1 MLHSGKACV
10 CLAIILATSDA
21 EKQTP
26 AARLLAMYRR
36 RAKQYEEEALEAE
49 NAAKS
54 WEKKT
59 EAAVEESR
67 KEAETL
73 THKALKDQGVDVWA
87 NAAWEFDYMMND
99 PHPAQAAAAAAKAV
113 VPYQKLYANY
123 VSMQNS
129 YDTAAVGYA
138 LRAKSDSSLAKQLQT
153 YANQYKFQGDKA
165 MSDTYEGQATILM
178 KQANTFKGIADDYSK
193 TAHRIYRALP
203 TMQAMTG
210 AAGAYAAA
218 KANPGGA
225 LPPGQLFPFT
235 PAPPLL
241 DTVG

>member
-10 CLAIILATSDA
+10 CLAIILATSHA

-73 THKALKDQGVDVWA
+73 THKALMIKVWM
-87 NAAWEFDYMMND
+87 FG
-99 PHPAQAAAAAAKAV
+99 Q
-113 VPYQKLYANY
+113 
-123 VSMQNS
+123 MQL
-129 YDTAAVGYA
+129 G
-138 LRAKSDSSLAKQLQT
+138 SS
-153 YANQYKFQGDKA
+153 
-165 MSDTYEGQATILM
+165 TI
-178 KQANTFKGIADDYSK
+178 
-193 TAHRIYRALP
+193 
-203 TMQAMTG
+203 
-210 AAGAYAAA
+210 
-218 KANPGGA
+218 
-225 LPPGQLFPFT
+225 
-235 PAPPLL
+235 
-241 DTVG
+241 